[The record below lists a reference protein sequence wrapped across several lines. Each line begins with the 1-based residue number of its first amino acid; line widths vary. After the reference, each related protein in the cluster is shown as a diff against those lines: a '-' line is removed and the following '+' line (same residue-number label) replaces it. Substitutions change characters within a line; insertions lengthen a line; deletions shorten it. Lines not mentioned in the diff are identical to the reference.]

1 MSVTIE
7 IDKVAHY
14 FQHVI
19 NEKIVPAFEFQ
30 IDDQLF
36 YVQDM
41 YLEHIQNY
49 GLYHTKNL
57 PIKRATILA
66 FLSGLLEIQTVHE
79 TLRFPRG
86 KPDSAK
92 FNLNDDDEC
101 IKFNYDVVPLHS
113 DLAMD
118 IQMNIFTPAKNTFR
132 K

>member
-49 GLYHTKNL
+49 GLVNL
-57 PIKRATILA
+57 KLSETRLSREAIDLAIKLKKI
-66 FLSGLLEIQTVHE
+66 HE